1 MRDHIKAARYYIEF
15 PSGQL
20 PAFGFGNAI
29 QPDASLPTTNP
40 GRVLSSVFGRLWFS
54 LCRAFQSAMLAF
66 AILLTVS
73 SGGETLGQPATRP
86 GPGDIPAVERPTTLA
101 ALLVNAKLAA
111 EQWLLLRED
120 FYREDVLQ
128 QYFGGAV
135 VKFID
140 RPSSTVIR
148 GDIWGFDNF
157 VEPITVQG
165 KKIEGISC
173 SFRREVA
180 ADGTVTALVYVHIL
194 GGTTLNFDTVE
205 RLFESA
211 GRQLEFAP
219 LDEPRMPLSR
229 DEYLYSRVDGGRE
242 LKISLAFLPRGKLS
256 YANFWTAGV
265 P

>member
-1 MRDHIKAARYYIEF
+1 MNIAHLLLRSFRRG
-15 PSGQL
+15 PSG
-20 PAFGFGNAI
+20 
-29 QPDASLPTTNP
+29 
-40 GRVLSSVFGRLWFS
+40 
-54 LCRAFQSAMLAF
+54 CRTIQSAILAL
-66 AILLTVS
+66 AVLLTIA
-73 SGGETLGQPATRP
+73 SGDETFGQSAPRLTSA
-86 GPGDIPAVERPTTLA
+86 DIPPVERPTSLT

-111 EQWLLLRED
+111 EQWLLLRDD

-128 QYFGGAV
+128 QYFGGAE

-140 RPSSTVIR
+140 RQPGRIIR
-148 GDIWGFDNF
+148 GDITGFDNI

-165 KKIEGISC
+165 KKLEGITG

-180 ADGTVTALVYVHIL
+180 ADGTVTAYFLVHIY

-211 GRQLEFAP
+211 GRRLELRRQP

-229 DEYLYSRVDGGRE
+229 DVHLYSRGDGAHE
-242 LKISLAFLPRGKLS
+242 LKISLAFLPRGELS
-256 YANFWTAGV
+256 DANFWTSLS